1 MKFLGLKKSAAL
13 ATACAV
19 FLGLAVFASFSVSET
34 GSGRGAVTVSAA
46 ESTQTE
52 WDDSA
57 WLYNSS
63 DDVYYQYG
71 VAYCSNPGN
80 ESYETFGVY
89 VPASYMTMDQSG
101 STYTFQGFTDT
112 EVGGYTAST
121 APIVMPVNTSGYSA
135 QAAPTGYASEAGTY
149 TAEGFV
155 YLYAGCRGRTISD
168 GGAPW
173 GVTDLKAAVRFYRAH
188 SDSLPGDTDSI
199 FSFGHSGGGA
209 QSAVLGASGDSELY
223 YPYLYSIG
231 AEGVTYDADTG
242 TYASTVSDATCGAM
256 CWCPITSLDYADE
269 AYEWMMGQYDASDS
283 SRTDGTWTHELSADM
298 SEAFA
303 EYINGLS
310 LTDEDGNALTL
321 SESEDG
327 IYASGS
333 YYEYLLYQIEYSL
346 NDFID
351 AYTDSDGE
359 FSYSSSSSSSSATP
373 GGDVPS
379 TGSGSLPFSASSV
392 SSSSSGTTLDEYLS
406 GLDENYG
413 TDDAWITYD
422 EDENWYSVR
431 SIEDFVLSGSKSASK
446 SVGAFDDL
454 SYSQA
459 ENAVF
464 GSGSD
469 ESKHFDS
476 VMAGLLS
483 GNAAEYAAADSSVS
497 EDDVQAYADA
507 YESDYSTYTDS
518 LGFSSQYRQNMYN
531 PMYYLCEDYDGYE
544 TSTAAAHWRINTGI
558 TQSDTSITVETNL
571 YLALLEAAQDGVV
584 EDVDFSMFWA
594 QGHTTAERAGAD
606 SDECFIAWVNECL
619 SGTATGDTS
628 DSDSTSSG
636 TETGTVTDDSQDT
649 GGDSDGGA
657 VLWIVLGCAAGA
669 VVIAAAA
676 VVTVRIVRR
685 KRR

>member
-1 MKFLGLKKSAAL
+1 MKKSGVFQKSAAML
-13 ATACAV
+13 TCCAV
-19 FLGLAVFASFSVSET
+19 LLTSAVAAYGMHSVRQSRT
-34 GSGRGAVTVSAA
+34 TAYADSSDSVL
-46 ESTQTE
+46 E
-52 WDDSA
+52 WDDDA

-71 VAYCSNPGN
+71 VSYCSDPEN

-89 VPASYMTMDQSG
+89 VPASYMTMTKSG
-101 STYTFQGFTDT
+101 STYTFEGFTET
-112 EVGGYTAST
+112 AVGGYTSST

-149 TAEGFV
+149 TAEGFI
-155 YLYAGCRGRTISD
+155 YLYAGCRGRTISN

-173 GVTDLKAAVRFYRAH
+173 GVTDLKAAIRFYRAH

-231 AEGVTYDADTG
+231 AEGIAYDESTNTYT
-242 TYASTVSDATCGAM
+242 SSISDATCGAM

-269 AYEWMMGQYDASDS
+269 AYEWMMGQYDTSDS
-283 SRTDGTWTHELSADM
+283 TRSDGTWTSELSADM

-310 LTDEDGNALTL
+310 LKDEDGNVLSL
-321 SESEDG
+321 SESDDG
-327 IYASGS
+327 IYASGT
-333 YYEYLLYQIEYSL
+333 YYNYLLYQIEYSL

-359 FSYSSSSSSSSATP
+359 FSYSSSSSSSSSGGP
-373 GGDVPS
+373 GDLPS
-379 TGSGSLPFSASSV
+379 GGISIA
-392 SSSSSGTTLDEYLS
+392 SSSSSTAMTLSEYLS
-406 GLDENYG
+406 DLDENYG

-422 EDENWYSVR
+422 EEEDWYEIR

-454 SYSQA
+454 NYSQA

-469 ESKHFDS
+469 ASKHFDS
-476 VMAGLLS
+476 VMAELMT
-483 GNAAEYAAADSSVS
+483 GNASEYASADSSVS
-497 EDDVQAYADA
+497 EDDIKEYAEAYTT
-507 YESDYSTYTDS
+507 DYSTYTDS

-531 PMYYLCEDYDGYE
+531 PMYYLCGSYDGCG
-544 TSTAAAHWRINTGI
+544 SSSVAPHWRINTGI

-571 YLALLEAAQDGVV
+571 YLALLEAIDEGTV
-584 EDVDFSMFWA
+584 EDVDFSMLWA

-619 SGTATGDTS
+619 SGTGSDSGTDTEEETS
-628 DSDSTSSG
+628 DSSVIETENSSEDASHKVLFLVIG
-636 TETGTVTDDSQDT
+636 CAVAGA
-649 GGDSDGGA
+649 A
-657 VLWIVLGCAAGA
+657 VLA
-669 VVIAAAA
+669 VVLIL
-676 VVTVRIVRR
+676 TVRFIR
-685 KRR
+685 KKKRQ

>member
-1 MKFLGLKKSAAL
+1 MKPSILSKAITMLTGCSVLFTFTVIAYSNYRDPSSVESGSQVCL
-13 ATACAV
+13 TAYAD
-19 FLGLAVFASFSVSET
+19 ST
-34 GSGRGAVTVSAA
+34 DSGT
-46 ESTQTE
+46 T

-71 VAYCSNPGN
+71 VSYCSDPDN

-89 VPASYMTMDQSG
+89 VPAEYMSMTSSG

-112 EVGGYTAST
+112 AVNGYTSST

-135 QAAPTGYASEAGTY
+135 QAAPTGYASEASTY
-149 TAEGFV
+149 TDEGFI
-155 YLYAGCRGRTISD
+155 YLYAGCRGRTISN

-173 GVTDLKAAVRFYRAH
+173 GVVDLKSAVRFYRAH

-209 QSAVLGASGDSELY
+209 QSAILGASGDSELY

-231 AEGVTYDADTG
+231 AEGITYDESTG
-242 TYASTVSDATCGAM
+242 TYTSSISDATCGAM

-269 AYEWMMGQYDASDS
+269 AYEWMMGQYDDSDS
-283 SRTDGTWTHELSADM
+283 TRSDGTWTSALSEDM
-298 SEAFA
+298 SQSFA
-303 EYINGLS
+303 EYINSLS
-310 LTDEDGNALTL
+310 LTDEDGNALVL
-321 SESEDG
+321 SESDEG
-327 IYASGS
+327 IYASGT
-333 YYEYLLYQIEYSL
+333 YYDYLLYQIEYSL

-351 AYTDSDGE
+351 AYTDSDGT
-359 FSYSSSSSSSSATP
+359 FSYSSSSSSSSTP
-373 GGDVPS
+373 GGTGGPS
-379 TGSGSLPFSASSV
+379 SLPSSGISTA
-392 SSSSSGTTLDEYLS
+392 SSSSSGMTLSEYLAD
-406 GLDENYG
+406 LDENYG

-422 EDENWYSVR
+422 DDEDWYSIR

-469 ESKHFDS
+469 ASKHFDS
-476 VMAGLLS
+476 VMAGLMS
-483 GNAAEYAAADSSVS
+483 DNAAEYAAADSSVS
-497 EDDVQAYADA
+497 EDDVLEYAEA
-507 YESDYSTYTDS
+507 YETDYSTYTDS

-531 PMYYLCEDYDGYE
+531 PMYYVCEDYEGYG
-544 TSTAAAHWRINTGI
+544 SSSVAPHWRINTGI

-571 YLALLEAAQDGVV
+571 YLALQEAISDGTV
-584 EDVDFSMFWA
+584 EDVDFSMLWA

-606 SDECFIAWVNECL
+606 SDECFIEWVNECL
-619 SGTATGDTS
+619 SGTSSETDADTE
-628 DSDSTSSG
+628 DDSTGSIVSGSDDSSADTGSG
-636 TETGTVTDDSQDT
+636 T
-649 GGDSDGGA
+649 
-657 VLWIVLGCAAGA
+657 LFIVIGCVAAGVVALA
-669 VVIAAAA
+669 VIIP
-676 VVTVRIVRR
+676 VTVHFVRK